1 MVLFWYQHCTRK
13 IQDQTS
19 RWDPGGIGSTR
30 ESAAGLEHKETSV
43 FHVTRVLECPVV
55 GKGGKQE
62 VRKT

>member
-1 MVLFWYQHCTRK
+1 MVSALHQKNPRP
-13 IQDQTS
+13 DQQV
-19 RWDPGGIGSTR
+19 GEIGSTR
-30 ESAAGLEHKETSV
+30 ELAAGLEHKETSV

>member
-1 MVLFWYQHCTRK
+1 MVSALHQKNPRP
-13 IQDQTS
+13 DQLV
-19 RWDPGGIGSTR
+19 GEGEIGSTR
-30 ESAAGLEHKETSV
+30 ELAAGLEHKETSV